1 MAKKVGELIKEAR
14 TGAKLTQAQLAEQV
28 TGVTAA
34 DIGKAERGEKALT
47 QAALKQIAKATGVTQ
62 ASLLN
67 AAAGKAA
74 ASAGKTASTGK
85 TAAKKPAA
93 GKTASTAK
101 KPASTA
107 KKPASGSTSSAA
119 KSSMQLTAAEKKMVE
134 LYRKADADT
143 KKEVMKLLKGTG
155 DDASELLTS
164 LLSNAMSMFGKRS
177 MPGEEGGEEQEGG
190 LVLKEE

>member
-14 TGAKLTQAQLAEQV
+14 TAAKLTQAQLAEQV

-34 DIGKAERGEKALT
+34 DIGKAERGEKELT

-67 AAAGKAA
+67 AAAGK
-74 ASAGKTASTGK
+74 TT
-85 TAAKKPAA
+85 AKKPAA

-101 KPASTA
+101 KPA
-107 KKPASGSTSSAA
+107 AA
-119 KSSMQLTAAEKKMVE
+119 KSSMQLTAAEKKLVE

>member
-14 TGAKLTQAQLAEQV
+14 TAAKLTQAQLAEQV

-34 DIGKAERGEKALT
+34 DIGKAERGEKELT

-74 ASAGKTASTGK
+74 ASAGKTASAGK
-85 TAAKKPAA
+85 ASAKKPAA

-101 KPASTA
+101 KPASSA
-107 KKPASGSTSSAA
+107 KKPSSGSTSSAA
-119 KSSMQLTAAEKKMVE
+119 KSSMQLTAAEKKLVE